1 MFKILIIGYSSLV
14 KRRVIKSLN
23 ENNIPYDVASR
34 SKKQKDL
41 NAEKWYNGYNK
52 ALNNSNADIAYVS
65 LPNSLHYIW
74 GLKALKKNFHIIID
88 KPATITM
95 EELNKLINLAKKKK
109 KIFSEATFFNY
120 HGQIK
125 SILGK
130 IKKKEV
136 KKINTKF
143 LIPKQKKKSILLS
156 YKLKGGVVMD
166 MGPYVATISR
176 LIFKS
181 KPKKMIKNIIL
192 SNKITK
198 KLKIFFTYK
207 KSFFNGEFSHDDN
220 YKNLLEIYLKDR
232 VIKLSRVFSPP
243 PNENLET
250 IEIKEN
256 KIKTKKFSDDAFINY
271 IKEVFKQIKKKK
283 YSYYEKRMMHDM
295 RIREFLQKD

>member
-14 KRRVIKSLN
+14 KRRVINSLN
-23 ENNIPYDVASR
+23 ENDIPYDVASR

-41 NAEKWYNGYNK
+41 KAEKWYDGYNK

-74 GLKALKKNFHIIID
+74 GLKALKKNFHIIVD
-88 KPATITM
+88 KPATVNM

-109 KIFSEATFFNY
+109 KIFSEAIFFNY
-120 HGQIK
+120 HSQIK
-125 SILGK
+125 STLNE
-130 IKKKEV
+130 IKKKEI
-136 KKINTKF
+136 KKVRAKF
-143 LIPKQKKKSILLS
+143 LIPKPKKKSILLS
-156 YKLKGGVVMD
+156 YKLKGGVIMD
-166 MGPYVATISR
+166 MGPYIAAVSR

-181 KPKKMIKNIIL
+181 KPKKMTKNIIL

-198 KLKIFFTYK
+198 KLKIFFTYEN
-207 KSFFNGEFSHDDN
+207 SFFSGEFSHDDN

-243 PNENLET
+243 PKENLQT

-256 KIKTKKFSDDAFINY
+256 ITKTKKFSDDVFINY

-283 YSYYEKRMMHDM
+283 YSYYEKRMIYDM
-295 RIREFLQKD
+295 KIREFLQKN